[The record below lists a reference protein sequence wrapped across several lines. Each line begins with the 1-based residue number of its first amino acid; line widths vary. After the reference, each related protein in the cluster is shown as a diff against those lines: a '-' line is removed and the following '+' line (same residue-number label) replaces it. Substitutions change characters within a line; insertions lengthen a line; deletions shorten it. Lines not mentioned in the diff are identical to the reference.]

1 MATAAVEDVCM
12 VRRPFASRFL
22 RLEETVCANV
32 SGLFVKCK
40 LLATMKSAH
49 SCPKKWVELQ
59 RPHSHAGFSNA
70 GWDR

>member
-1 MATAAVEDVCM
+1 VGNVWSAARLQAD
-12 VRRPFASRFL
+12 SL

-59 RPHSHAGFSNA
+59 RPHSHTGFSNA